1 MNSTLEREKG
11 GGSCGCSAWLA
22 RNLLVIWIILCA
34 VDIMA
39 YAASK
44 PLAEKHWNY
53 YLPAVGG
60 WMALH
65 DKLKAR

>member
-1 MNSTLEREKG
+1 MNQKTSNVQSG
-11 GGSCGCSAWLA
+11 AAVACSAWLA
-22 RNLLVIWIILCA
+22 RNFLVIWIILCA

-44 PLAEKHWNY
+44 PLPEKHWNY

-65 DKLKAR
+65 DKLNAR